1 MIIMKK
7 LFTTIL
13 FLSLMSLPAVASSGI
28 ASLCGGAL
36 LDASVVNEPTATA
49 ANPLTLYFDRPADYF
64 EETFVI
70 GNGRQGGIIY
80 GNPSEE
86 RISLND
92 ITLWSGEPY
101 TEAYNPGA
109 WRHIADI
116 RKALDEGDIRK
127 AEELQKLMQG
137 TNSQYYMPLG
147 NLFIDFADKTPASE
161 YDRKLDLRT
170 ATATV
175 SYTKGDNDIITTYFA
190 SAPHQVI
197 VVEIVASK
205 PLDLNLRFDSQLPF
219 TAKANGSRISADGYA
234 PYGFER
240 VNNDGNWRE
249 ELRFD
254 PDRGIHFRANI
265 TASAPDG
272 RITPEADGGLK
283 VADATNVKIIINTA
297 TNFAGQHTLPQES
310 GIDEK
315 TLADRIA
322 DRAMQ
327 TDIHDLYRNH
337 LDDYQKLFSRVEI
350 DLGATD
356 PAIASLPLD
365 RRLLNYYDNRSADL
379 DLEELYFQFGR
390 YLLIGCSR
398 TPGVPANLQGLWNE
412 HLYAPWRANYTTNIN
427 AEENY
432 WPAETTNL
440 SELHM
445 PFLSF
450 VAALPEGG
458 KLTAKEYYNIDR
470 GWTLAHNTD
479 IWGMTCPVGF
489 GSDDPMWANWNMGG
503 AWVASHIWQH
513 YLFTRDIDFLREYYP
528 VLKGAAEFCLAWLT
542 EDEDGNLMTYPATSP
557 ENQFVGPDGKPAA
570 TSKGSFADM
579 SIIHQCLSDA
589 AAAAGELGTDADF
602 IKEAE
607 SAVARLTPYRI
618 GTKGQLQEWFEDYTE
633 VDPQHRHQSHLYGLF
648 PGDRLSPEKTPELAK
663 AAARTLEIKGE
674 NTTGWSTGWR
684 VNLLA
689 RLKDAPKAYSMY
701 RRLLKYV
708 SPDGY
713 QGDDRRRGGGTYP
726 NLLDAHSPFQIDG
739 NFGGTAGVAEML
751 LQSAMPDVAE
761 GAVITILP
769 ALPEEWNAGSFK
781 GLKARGGYEV
791 DAEWADGSVSSF
803 TIKAPEGNVM
813 KNVFP
818 IGDNSAIVT
827 VRANGSNIPLIL
839 KPGEKRTVT
848 L

>member
-1 MIIMKK
+1 MKRIIAASMLCCLTSVCGAKS
-7 LFTTIL
+7 FAMQPNTGAPE
-13 FLSLMSLPAVASSGI
+13 PAGS
-28 ASLCGGAL
+28 
-36 LDASVVNEPTATA
+36 
-49 ANPLTLYFDRPADYF
+49 NPLTLIFDRPADFF

-70 GNGRQGGIIY
+70 GNGRQGGIVY
-80 GNPSEE
+80 GNPTTE

-147 NLFIDFADKTPASE
+147 NLFIEFADKSPATN
-161 YDRKLDLRT
+161 YARKLDLKT
-170 ATATV
+170 ATASVNYKKNT
-175 SYTKGDNDIITTYFA
+175 NNIFTTYFA
-190 SAPHQVI
+190 SAPDSVI
-197 VVEIVASK
+197 VVEINASE
-205 PLDLNLRFDSQLPF
+205 PLSLTLRFDSQMPF
-219 TAKANGSRISADGYA
+219 KATAQGRRISADGYA

-240 VNNDGNWRE
+240 VNTDGNWKE

-254 PDRGIHFRANI
+254 PERGVHFRTNI
-265 TASAPDG
+265 SVQTPDG
-272 RITPEADGGLK
+272 SIIPNPDGTLAVSNAASVRIL
-283 VADATNVKIIINTA
+283 VNTA
-297 TNFAGQHTLPQES
+297 TDFAGQHTWPALS

-315 TLADRIA
+315 ALADRIA
-322 DRAMQ
+322 DRAAKLTTSELQ
-327 TDIHDLYRNH
+327 SRHI
-337 LDDYQKLFSRVEI
+337 DDYQTLFSRV
-350 DLGATD
+350 DVDFGATD
-356 PAIASLPLD
+356 PELSSLPLD
-365 RRLLNYYDNRSADL
+365 KRLMSYFDNHNTDP

-398 TPGVPANLQGLWNE
+398 TPEVPANLQGLWNE

-445 PFLSF
+445 PLLTF
-450 VAALPEGG
+450 VARLPEGG

-470 GWTLAHNTD
+470 GWCLAHNTD

-489 GSDDPMWANWNMGG
+489 GTDDPMWANWNMGG

-513 YLFTRDIDFLREYYP
+513 YLFTRDLDFLRQYYP
-528 VLKGAAEFCLAWLT
+528 VLKGAAEFCLDWLT
-542 EDEDGNLMTYPATSP
+542 DDGHGRLMTYPATSP
-557 ENQFVGPDGKPAA
+557 ENQFVAPDGKPAA
-570 TSKGSFADM
+570 TSKGGFADM
-579 SIIHQCLSDA
+579 AIIRQCLSDA
-589 AAAAGELGTDADF
+589 RSAALELAVDAEF
-602 IKEAE
+602 ATEAE
-607 SAVARLTPYRI
+607 NALCRLTPYRI
-618 GTKGQLQEWFEDYTE
+618 GRNGQLLEWFEE
-633 VDPQHRHQSHLYGLF
+633 FKELDPQHRHQSHLYGLF
-648 PGDRLSPEKTPELAK
+648 PGDHITVETTPELAN

-713 QGDDRRRGGGTYP
+713 KGSDRRRGGGTYP

-751 LQSAMPDVAE
+751 LQSSMPDVAE
-761 GAVITILP
+761 GAVISLLP
-769 ALPEEWNAGSFK
+769 ALPEEWSDGSFK
-781 GLKARGGYEV
+781 GLKARGGYEIN
-791 DAEWADGSVSSF
+791 ADWSEGRVTSLS
-803 TIKAPEGNVM
+803 IKAPQGAAQE
-813 KNVFP
+813 KIFP
-818 IGDNSAIVT
+818 IGEKSGIVKLE
-827 VRANGSNIPLIL
+827 VNGLIIPLIMQ
-839 KPGEKRTVT
+839 PGETRT
-848 L
+848 LSL